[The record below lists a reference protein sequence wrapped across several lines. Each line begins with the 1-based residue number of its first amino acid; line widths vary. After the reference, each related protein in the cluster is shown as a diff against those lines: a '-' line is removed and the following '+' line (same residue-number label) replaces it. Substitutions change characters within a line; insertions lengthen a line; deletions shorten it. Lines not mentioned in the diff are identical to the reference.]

1 MIHLGHHH
9 GLYTVFVCVLL
20 QQLTKQIGERI
31 EQELHQRAASAGNEF
46 RILSSTGGEGASQPS
61 TSKGGRKKASPNK

>member
-1 MIHLGHHH
+1 MIN
-9 GLYTVFVCVLL
+9 VLL

-46 RILSSTGGEGASQPS
+46 RILSSGEGTSSGTSQPS
-61 TSKGGRKKASPNK
+61 TSKGGKKKATKKT

>member
-1 MIHLGHHH
+1 M
-9 GLYTVFVCVLL
+9 FCVLL

-46 RILSSTGGEGASQPS
+46 RILSSGEDTSSGTAQPS
-61 TSKGGRKKASPNK
+61 TSKAGKKRATKK